1 MLSGELIGLRARLEA
16 DIEVFEAEMLNDV
29 EMRVR
34 ADGRPWRPIAPGSA
48 DSPYR
53 AVNERGDA
61 VPFSVVELAT
71 AELAGEAVLWGI
83 DTHHRNAH
91 LGLGL
96 RPAYRGRHLGTDI
109 VRVLCHYGFGIRGLH
124 RLQVETL
131 ADNHAMIAA
140 ATRAGFAL
148 EGTLR
153 DFAWIDGQ
161 FADAVI
167 LSQLVTDW
175 SPPAPSPKET

>member
-1 MLSGELIGLRARLEA
+1 MLRGELIGLRARTDA

-53 AVNERGDA
+53 TVNERGDA

-71 AELAGEAVLWGI
+71 AELAGEAVMFGI
-83 DTHHRNAH
+83 DAHHRNAH

-96 RPAYRGRHLGTDI
+96 RPAFRGRHLGTDI

-124 RLQVETL
+124 RLQMETL
-131 ADNHAMIAA
+131 ADNHAMITA
-140 ATRAGFAL
+140 ATRSGFTL

-153 DFAWIDGQ
+153 DYAWVDGH

-167 LSQLVTDW
+167 LAQLVPDW
-175 SPPAPSPKET
+175 SQAPR

>member
-1 MLSGELIGLRARLEA
+1 MLSGELIGLRARTAA

-48 DSPYR
+48 ASPYR
-53 AVNERGDA
+53 TVDEHPDT
-61 VPFSVVELAT
+61 VPFSVVELTT
-71 AELAGEAVLWGI
+71 AELAGEAVIFGI
-83 DTHHRNAH
+83 DAHHRNAH

-96 RPAYRGRHLGTDI
+96 RPAFRGRHLGADI
-109 VRVLCHYGFGIRGLH
+109 VRVLCRYGFGIRGLH

-131 ADNHAMIAA
+131 ADNHPMINA
-140 ATRAGFAL
+140 ATRAGFTL

-153 DFAWIDGQ
+153 DYAWVDGH
-161 FADAVI
+161 FADAVFLAQ
-167 LSQLVTDW
+167 LSTDW
-175 SPPAPSPKET
+175 TPPPR